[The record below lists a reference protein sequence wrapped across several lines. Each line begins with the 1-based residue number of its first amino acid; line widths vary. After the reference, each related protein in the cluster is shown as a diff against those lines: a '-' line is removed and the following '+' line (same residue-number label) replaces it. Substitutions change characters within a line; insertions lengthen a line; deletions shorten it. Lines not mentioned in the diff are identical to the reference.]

1 MRVGSRLDHPGSL
14 HHVMGHGVGDEYV
27 LGTDADK
34 GSFLARMDFLGPSMD
49 FRVYAW
55 ALMPSHYHLLIE
67 VGSHKL
73 HEIMHRLLGGFSKS
87 YNRRHGH
94 RGHVF
99 MSRFKSILVC
109 KDEYLYE
116 LIRYINLNP
125 LRAGLVDNLSD
136 LADYPWTGHRAMI
149 HGAEHLWH
157 DVNAVLGAF
166 GMDADSSRGA
176 YLSYLSSGIADGESD
191 LLESGNLR
199 IGRSGV
205 VVEKGARSDQR
216 RYDYVGTVLGSR
228 EFAVESALILD
239 DRRRQTRSRGHEH
252 EEVEAIIERVC
263 ELYGIDCIRLKG
275 RSKGG
280 AASKARITAARL
292 LFEAGISRADISRR
306 LNLAPSTI
314 TRLLSVKP

>member
-27 LGTDADK
+27 LGTDADR

-49 FRVYAW
+49 FKVYAW
-55 ALMPSHYHLLIE
+55 ALMPNHYHLLIE

-87 YNRRHGH
+87 FNRRHDH

-109 KDEYLYE
+109 RDEYLYE
-116 LIRYINLNP
+116 LVRYINLNP

-136 LADYPWTGHRAMI
+136 LAEYPWTGHRGMI

-157 DVNAVLGAF
+157 DVKTVLGAF
-166 GMDADSSRGA
+166 GMDYDVSRGA
-176 YLSYLSSGIADGESD
+176 YLSYLSAGIADGKSD

-205 VVEKGARSDQR
+205 VVEKGSRSDQR

-228 EFAVESALILD
+228 EFAVESALNLD
-239 DRRRQTRSRGHEH
+239 DRRRQTRSRGQEH
-252 EEVEAIIERVC
+252 SEVEAIIERIC
-263 ELYGIDCIRLKG
+263 NQYSIDRNRLKG

-280 AASKARITAARL
+280 PVSAARITAARL
-292 LFEAGISRADISRR
+292 LFEAGISKADISRR
-306 LNLAPSTI
+306 LNLAPSSI
-314 TRLLSVKP
+314 TRLLSGDP